1 MFWIKNKVFFL
12 SDLETFVVMNKQLF
26 VLLSTDGFFKQMF
39 DQRRSLGWVM
49 LLLYSEASHH

>member
-1 MFWIKNKVFFL
+1 
-12 SDLETFVVMNKQLF
+12 MNKQLF